1 MDRIGAV
8 AMFLFGVFWAWV
20 GSRYPMI
27 DRSGGP
33 GAGVLPTALGVII
46 AVLALV
52 SFFRPEVER
61 IELPQLGR
69 ILLILGALGAYALL
83 LNPLGY
89 VIATALLLGVLLMAF
104 AERRHWWQPVA
115 AIAVSFGTYA
125 IFRLLLTVPLPPD
138 PLELVR

>member
-20 GSRYPMI
+20 GMRYPMVSR
-27 DRSGGP
+27 DGGP

-46 AVLALV
+46 AALALA
-52 SFFRPEVER
+52 SFFRPDVDR
-61 IELPQLGR
+61 IALPQIGR
-69 ILLILGALGAYALL
+69 ILVILGALIGYALL
-83 LNPLGY
+83 LDPLGY

-104 AERRHWWQPVA
+104 AEKKHWWQPLA
-115 AIAVSFGTYA
+115 ALAISFGTYA
-125 IFRLLLTVPLPPD
+125 IFRLFLTVPLPPD